1 MNAEPAE
8 EVPVWVP
15 WEGPQ
20 ADYEAVAAGTVLSR
34 EVQHWLQQAQRV
46 EYPHAGGAVVLH
58 HWAATVPN
66 GLAPV
71 VLFHGGSGSWTHWV
85 RSIGP
90 LGTMSGRWTCPA
102 SAIRPRC
109 PA

>member
-34 EVQHWLQQAQRV
+34 
-46 EYPHAGGAVVLH
+46 
-58 HWAATVPN
+58 
-66 GLAPV
+66 
-71 VLFHGGSGSWTHWV
+71 
-85 RSIGP
+85 
-90 LGTMSGRWTCPA
+90 
-102 SAIRPRC
+102 
-109 PA
+109 